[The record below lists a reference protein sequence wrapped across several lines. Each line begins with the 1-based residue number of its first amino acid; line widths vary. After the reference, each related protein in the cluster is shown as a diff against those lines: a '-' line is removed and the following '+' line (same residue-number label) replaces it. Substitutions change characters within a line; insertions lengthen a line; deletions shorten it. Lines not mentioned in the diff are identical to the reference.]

1 MRSNCDPLLLL
12 AMTACNQ
19 AFGLDQTRKF
29 DAGRYDAP
37 IDAPFA
43 CPRNGSE
50 PPTYSPFL
58 HQDVAEDCTDYS
70 ISPAG
75 RAVALCFVDRVHVNH
90 VAEGSPD
97 RALQPVIDLVPPEQF
112 FRPRLSPDG
121 QRMLVQVTLSSAFTV
136 REYTRMADGSWQRGA
151 DAPFG
156 TSFYDGIS
164 TIARGPTG
172 DRVLVSRTDLS
183 VHEWAHEGST
193 WREVLVETAGEL
205 GTPVAEIVITSD
217 GLRAV
222 ISSISSSSNS
232 MMFYTDRIDESSKFR
247 RAVLLVGV
255 TPLSSHFLTDDCAR
269 VYVTGVGSI
278 FYAQQL

>member
-1 MRSNCDPLLLL
+1 
-12 AMTACNQ
+12 
-19 AFGLDQTRKF
+19 
-29 DAGRYDAP
+29 
-37 IDAPFA
+37 
-43 CPRNGSE
+43 
-50 PPTYSPFL
+50 
-58 HQDVAEDCTDYS
+58 
-70 ISPAG
+70 
-75 RAVALCFVDRVHVNH
+75 
-90 VAEGSPD
+90 
-97 RALQPVIDLVPPEQF
+97 
-112 FRPRLSPDG
+112 
-121 QRMLVQVTLSSAFTV
+121 MLVQVTLSSAFTV

-172 DRVLVSRTDLS
+172 DRVLVSRFDRS

-222 ISSISSSSNS
+222 ISSSSNS

-247 RAVLLVGV
+247 SAVPLVGV
-255 TPLSSHFLTDDCAR
+255 TPFSSHFLTDDCAR